1 MGLRRSVDRAPP
13 GQARGPGL
21 ATCQVQT
28 YSRTVADTDD
38 DRLGALVSR
47 LRAAGAITTPGVE
60 CAFRVVPRHL
70 FLSAGKR
77 AWAYEDSA
85 ILIKDD
91 PRGTPISALSHPVI
105 IAMMLEALDV
115 VEGQNVLEVGTGSGY
130 NTALLAELVGPTGAV
145 LSMELET
152 DLADLARQRLAEFG
166 YRHVD
171 VVVGDGAYGAESRS
185 PYDRIVVTAGA
196 KEVTGAWSAQLAPH
210 GRLVVPLVDA
220 FGAGVIMACTKK
232 RDGLDRREIVPC
244 RFLPMR
250 TGTSS

>member
-1 MGLRRSVDRAPP
+1 MGLSSVDRAPF
-13 GQARGPGL
+13 GQVRGAGL

-28 YSRTVADTDD
+28 YSRTVGDTED

-47 LRAAGAITTPGVE
+47 LRASGAIATPRVE

-77 AWAYEDSA
+77 AWAYEDNA
-85 ILIKDD
+85 ILIKND

-152 DLADLARQRLAEFG
+152 DLADLARQRLVEFG

-185 PYDRIVVTAGA
+185 PYDRILVTAGA

-210 GRLVVPLVDA
+210 GRLVLPLVDV
-220 FGAGVIMACTKK
+220 FGAGVIVACTKA

>member
-1 MGLRRSVDRAPP
+1 MSLERSADGPPP
-13 GQARGPGL
+13 GQVRGAGVAR
-21 ATCQVQT
+21 CQMQT
-28 YSRTVADTDD
+28 YSRTVADTDE

-115 VEGQNVLEVGTGSGY
+115 LEGQNVLEVGTGSGY

-152 DLADLARQRLAEFG
+152 DLADLARKRLAEFG
-166 YRHVD
+166 YRHAD

-196 KEVTGAWSAQLAPH
+196 KEVTGAWCAQLTPH

-220 FGAGVIMACTKK
+220 VGAGVIVAFTKT
-232 RDGLDRREIVPC
+232 RDGLDQREIVPC

-250 TGTSS
+250 TGAPS

>member
-1 MGLRRSVDRAPP
+1 VG
-13 GQARGPGL
+13 
-21 ATCQVQT
+21 
-28 YSRTVADTDD
+28 DTDD
-38 DRLGALVSR
+38 DRLGALVGR
-47 LRAAGAITTPGVE
+47 LRAAGAITTPRVE

-70 FLSAGKR
+70 FLSSGKR

-196 KEVTGAWSAQLAPH
+196 KEVTAAWSDQLTPH

-220 FGAGVIMACTKK
+220 FGAGVIVACTRT

-244 RFLPMR
+244 RFLPLR

>member
-1 MGLRRSVDRAPP
+1 M
-13 GQARGPGL
+13 
-21 ATCQVQT
+21 
-28 YSRTVADTDD
+28 ADTDE

-47 LRAAGAITTPGVE
+47 LRAAGAIATPGVE

-196 KEVTGAWSAQLAPH
+196 KEVTGAWSDQLTPH

-220 FGAGVIMACTKK
+220 FGAGVIVACTKT

>member
-1 MGLRRSVDRAPP
+1 
-13 GQARGPGL
+13 
-21 ATCQVQT
+21 VQT
-28 YSRTVADTDD
+28 YSRTVPDTDD

-47 LRAAGAITTPGVE
+47 LRAAGAISTAGVE
-60 CAFRVVPRHL
+60 GAFRVVPRHL
-70 FLSAGKR
+70 FLSSGKR

-91 PRGTPISALSHPVI
+91 PRGRPISALSHPVI
-105 IAMMLEALDV
+105 IAMMLEALEV
-115 VEGQNVLEVGTGSGY
+115 GAGQNVLEIGTGSGY

-171 VVVGDGAYGAESRS
+171 IVVGDGAYGAESRS

-196 KEVTGAWSAQLAPH
+196 KEVTSAWSAQLAPH

-220 FGAGVIMACTKK
+220 LGAGVIVACTKT
-232 RDGLDRREIVPC
+232 RDGLDQREIVPC

-250 TGTSS
+250 AGNPP

>member
-1 MGLRRSVDRAPP
+1 
-13 GQARGPGL
+13 
-21 ATCQVQT
+21 
-28 YSRTVADTDD
+28 VADTDE

-47 LRAAGAITTPGVE
+47 LRAAGAIATPGVE

-196 KEVTGAWSAQLAPH
+196 KEVTGAWSDQLTPH

-220 FGAGVIMACTKK
+220 FGAGVIVACTKT